1 VFKQQLG
8 SSIKPSLI
16 LQYDVTLGETE
27 ETFVGE
33 LSYLI
38 DLKEDLQPS
47 NSMRIL
53 TILIDSLPQY
63 HPWSTI
69 LCKETFVIVEHLAQL
84 HF

>member
-1 VFKQQLG
+1 MLGNRVFKQLG
-8 SSIKPSLI
+8 SLIKPSLI
-16 LQYDVTLGETE
+16 LQYDATLGETK

-53 TILIDSLPQY
+53 RFS
-63 HPWSTI
+63 
-69 LCKETFVIVEHLAQL
+69 
-84 HF
+84 